1 MSGRTVYRQTRPSVY
16 TLFAKTFYQG
26 CNVQRFQPICKHK
39 RAAFRVTSY
48 VFEMYFVVPRPHHA
62 QNLLNGRV
70 EAVPRTESTTT
81 TDVTEI
87 LMTSRLTSQ
96 TTTTLPSTVPPTTD
110 QVSTT
115 YSTSIPPTEDSS
127 TTASTREFTSSQTHL
142 NITDELSIDAET
154 ISPERLTYT
163 NERPTSTDIV
173 ESRPL
178 DGIGLDSGNIHV
190 YRLAF
195 IRCHNVFG
203 VFLLYLTGKQKESE
217 F

>member
-1 MSGRTVYRQTRPSVY
+1 MVSSVS
-16 TLFAKTFYQG
+16 TLFAHTFYQAS
-26 CNVQRFQPICKHK
+26 NVQRFQPICKHE

-48 VFEMYFVVPRPHHA
+48 VFDMYFVVPRPDHA
-62 QNLLNGRV
+62 HYLLSGKR
-70 EAVPRTESTTT
+70 EAVPTIDPTTT

-87 LMTSRLTSQ
+87 LMTSRLTSH
-96 TTTTLPSTVPPTTD
+96 TTTTLSSTVTPTTD

-127 TTASTREFTSSQTHL
+127 TTASTTEFTSSQTNL
-142 NITDELSIDAET
+142 NITDDPSIGAET
-154 ISPERLTYT
+154 ISPDRLTYT

-173 ESRPL
+173 ESRLL

-195 IRCHNVFG
+195 YKMPSRVWSVFI
-203 VFLLYLTGKQKESE
+203 VSHRKAK
-217 F
+217 